1 MVLPWLMWE
10 GIPPFLMFLPRIGF
24 RNGAENRKLRQESA
38 GKNVSSLTG
47 NSVTGNE
54 FFVKRWRIHLWV
66 ILNLWQDLIFFII
79 LFGDYLFLKIIF
91 NQKDIF
97 VSSFFLS
104 FYCILDCFCLSKS
117 SPRYGSRLRKTTL
130 DL

>member
-38 GKNVSSLTG
+38 GKDVSSITG
-47 NSVTGNE
+47 NTVTGNE
-54 FFVKRWRIHLWV
+54 CVVKRRRIHLCV
-66 ILNLWQDLIFFII
+66 ILNLCQDLIFFII

-91 NQKDIF
+91 NEKDIF
-97 VSSFFLS
+97 VSFFFLS
-104 FYCILDCFCLSKS
+104 FYFILDCFCLSKS
-117 SPRYGSRLRKTTL
+117 FPRYGSRI
-130 DL
+130 

>member
-1 MVLPWLMWE
+1 MVFPWLILE
-10 GIPPFLMFLPRIGF
+10 GIPTFLMFLPLIGF
-24 RNGAENRKLRQESA
+24 RNGEENRKLRQESA

-91 NQKDIF
+91 NEKDIF
-97 VSSFFLS
+97 VSFFFFS
-104 FYCILDCFCLSKS
+104 FYFILDCFCLSIS
-117 SPRYGSRLRKTTL
+117 FPRYGSRI
-130 DL
+130 

>member
-47 NSVTGNE
+47 KSETGNE
-54 FFVKRWRIHLWV
+54 FIVKRWRIQIGV
-66 ILNLWQDLIFFII
+66 ILNLWKDLIFFII

-91 NQKDIF
+91 TEKDIF
-97 VSSFFLS
+97 VSFFFLS
-104 FYCILDCFCLSKS
+104 FYFILDCFCLSKS
-117 SPRYGSRLRKTTL
+117 FPRYGSRI
-130 DL
+130 